1 MKFSLMLNLFS
12 NLIAKRWWETVPE
25 GVRLVFFFVS
35 IFISFFVLAVIF
47 YLAGLIVVGGR
58 KARFTDAFL
67 ISLLGTVFS
76 AVFFAFIPYPLIALL
91 LAIFV
96 WLLLIKQLYE
106 TGWLG
111 AIAVSILAIVVYL
124 AIAILVALAL
134 GIMKE
139 VLELLTTFI

>member
-1 MKFSLMLNLFS
+1 MKSSFMLNLFS
-12 NLIAKRWWETVPE
+12 NLIARRWWETIPE
-25 GVRLVFFFVS
+25 GTRLVFFFVS
-35 IFISFFVLAVIF
+35 IFISFFVLAIIF

-58 KARFTDAFL
+58 RARFTDAFL

-91 LAIFV
+91 LVIFV

-111 AIAVSILAIVVYL
+111 AIAVSMLAIVVYL
-124 AIAILVALAL
+124 VIAILVALAL